1 MGLPRVV
8 PERSDAA
15 RADGLAGRGRRSK
28 IVQQFFERNVGLL
41 QNGLQ
46 RLRLDDAVHRH
57 TGMKRAFWVMA
68 MRIGLSDEPK
78 PSRFKADIPTQRD
91 PNEDVSKLKP
101 NPLTLVVSISPD
113 LQIKLNQDAMGSV
126 NDPSE
131 LSAKLQQTFQ
141 QRKEQHAYKVGMEAA
156 TNIPE
161 DQRIEKTVFVKA
173 PRALHYGDVV
183 KVIDAIKGAGANP
196 VGLQVDDLP

>member
-1 MGLPRVV
+1 
-8 PERSDAA
+8 
-15 RADGLAGRGRRSK
+15 
-28 IVQQFFERNVGLL
+28 
-41 QNGLQ
+41 
-46 RLRLDDAVHRH
+46 
-57 TGMKRAFWVMA
+57 MA
-68 MRIGLSDEPK
+68 MATGGSNNRAVPYINVTPLIDVLLVVIIIFMVVTPLK

-91 PNEDVSKLKP
+91 PNENIQNLKP
-101 NPLTLVVSISPD
+101 NPLTLVVSIAPD
-113 LQIKLNQDAMGSV
+113 LQIKLNQDPMGSV
-126 NDPSE
+126 NDTSG
-131 LSAKLQQTFQ
+131 LAAKLQQTFQ
-141 QRKEQHAYKVGMEAA
+141 QRKEQRAYKVGMETA